1 MTRSLSVLTLLV
13 LLLAACA
20 TVPRQ
25 ALEAGNATPRLLPG
39 ARCDYDDQCGSG
51 ICDAY
56 ECRGPMPE
64 PGPGAATRATGEA
77 YQQRSPR

>member
-13 LLLAACA
+13 LLFAACA
-20 TVPRQ
+20 TVPRPTLD
-25 ALEAGNATPRLLPG
+25 ARNATPGLLPG

-51 ICDAY
+51 LCDSY

-64 PGPGAATRATGEA
+64 PETAAPTRPSREA
-77 YQQRSPR
+77 YQQRNP